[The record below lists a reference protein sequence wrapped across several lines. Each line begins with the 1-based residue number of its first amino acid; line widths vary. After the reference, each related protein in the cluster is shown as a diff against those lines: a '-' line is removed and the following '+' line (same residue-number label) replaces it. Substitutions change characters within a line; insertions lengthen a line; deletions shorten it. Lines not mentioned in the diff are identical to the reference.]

1 MGVYINFLI
10 QIHSVQLT
18 LGFTKWFNSTYFM
31 VPQLIITI
39 FLQSLSFCYVDD
51 EAAADLVLQDKTCSQ
66 FVASQ
71 VWRSILISMPVVVSH
86 YLQQY

>member
-1 MGVYINFLI
+1 MGVYINFLMLNGI
-10 QIHSVQLT
+10 QFNNLQ
-18 LGFTKWFNSTYFM
+18 FTTYFM